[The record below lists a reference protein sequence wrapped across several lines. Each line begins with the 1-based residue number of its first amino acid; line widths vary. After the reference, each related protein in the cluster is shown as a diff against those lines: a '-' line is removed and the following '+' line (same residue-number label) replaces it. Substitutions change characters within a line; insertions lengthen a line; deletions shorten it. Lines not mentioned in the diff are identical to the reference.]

1 MIALDFQWADL
12 KYMPDNMSFFN
23 KNEHFAE

>member
-1 MIALDFQWADL
+1 MIDLDFQWADF
-12 KYMPDNMSFFN
+12 KYMPDNMIFFN